1 MNKDD
6 VDGGC
11 PCSTCDLCVMRYG
24 LLTLQELEPRSVHV
38 EFVIIVDLDIG
49 TDQFPM
55 DAGVCICTSP
65 ADDFWLEGL
74 AHLLLAKRMVL

>member
-1 MNKDD
+1 
-6 VDGGC
+6 
-11 PCSTCDLCVMRYG
+11 MRCG

-65 ADDFWLEGL
+65 ADDF
-74 AHLLLAKRMVL
+74 